1 MANIKDKITQIRQAI
16 YGKEIRESIASGI
29 ESINTEVESTT
40 ERQRQVETRQTNL
53 ENTFNAEIENA
64 ISENPSS
71 VETVAAR
78 TDNINNK
85 TYQNLP
91 ERLDD
96 FASQLA
102 EMESKKVY
110 KIEGKGL
117 STNDY
122 DNFEKAEVAKIKDKA
137 DKTQINELELKKA
150 DKAFVDSQFAA
161 IVSGAPKGTYPTVSD
176 LQAAYPT
183 GAEGV
188 FLVLADGHWYYWNS
202 ITLAWTDGGV
212 YQATQIE
219 DHSIFPTK
227 LTEYIGWLFPSS
239 SQKINIDTVNHI
251 ITMPKGFY
259 VTIPTINASNNSPT
273 LSENVVSWATDS
285 YPDRLVL
292 FYIGC
297 DTGLLYVISQGRNVY
312 TKNGLYGVVSDINE
326 QIILIGGYY
335 KGLLDLNRKHFTV
348 NSVGAV
354 DYTLNERA
362 YLRTA
367 SLYNYKPFNISYDF
381 STKDFTISSERFF
394 VIYDNGSYEN
404 ITNFNQTIANIDTTT
419 YVLYFNKSTKQFELA
434 NNKSIEGFS
443 TDLVKICSM
452 TISSGSRTISYM
464 YPKQDNVYFN
474 GAQIT
479 EKSKTSYG
487 VDGVFH
493 FTVDVNAYA
502 QDVVSDTLSVQDG
515 IITLKDYGVL
525 FLPKN
530 YSAVGKPTRLII
542 NCHGAGTT
550 ITGTTSALSNPVM
563 NMVKLGYAVMD
574 MNGIPYSLSDST
586 GLHFGAPIALQ
597 SYLKGYEYVVNNF
610 NVSKEVF
617 VMGTSMGGLTS
628 NMLVQSGCIPVIA
641 QASFCGVVDHF
652 KQAWCNPW
660 SSGQREKIANLFGFT
675 GNAPSFTATGY
686 PTEAEIQYY
695 KDNIDKVI
703 GYNPIMKNT
712 FNWNS
717 ALYDNYGDSTEE
729 TEYNALIKYHPV
741 PIKIWHNEDDPTV
754 LPRYSEYFVKAIRN
768 AGGLAFLRKFP
779 SGGHNAWDNG
789 DTITMTD
796 IEGNSFS
803 VKASTYE
810 LYQWFKRFEG

>member
-102 EMESKKVY
+102 EMESKKVD

-285 YPDRLVL
+285 Y
-292 FYIGC
+292 
-297 DTGLLYVISQGRNVY
+297 
-312 TKNGLYGVVSDINE
+312 
-326 QIILIGGYY
+326 
-335 KGLLDLNRKHFTV
+335 H
-348 NSVGAV
+348 
-354 DYTLNERA
+354 
-362 YLRTA
+362 
-367 SLYNYKPFNISYDF
+367 
-381 STKDFTISSERFF
+381 
-394 VIYDNGSYEN
+394 
-404 ITNFNQTIANIDTTT
+404 
-419 YVLYFNKSTKQFELA
+419 
-434 NNKSIEGFS
+434 
-443 TDLVKICSM
+443 
-452 TISSGSRTISYM
+452 
-464 YPKQDNVYFN
+464 
-474 GAQIT
+474 
-479 EKSKTSYG
+479 
-487 VDGVFH
+487 
-493 FTVDVNAYA
+493 
-502 QDVVSDTLSVQDG
+502 
-515 IITLKDYGVL
+515 
-525 FLPKN
+525 
-530 YSAVGKPTRLII
+530 
-542 NCHGAGTT
+542 
-550 ITGTTSALSNPVM
+550 
-563 NMVKLGYAVMD
+563 
-574 MNGIPYSLSDST
+574 
-586 GLHFGAPIALQ
+586 
-597 SYLKGYEYVVNNF
+597 
-610 NVSKEVF
+610 
-617 VMGTSMGGLTS
+617 
-628 NMLVQSGCIPVIA
+628 
-641 QASFCGVVDHF
+641 
-652 KQAWCNPW
+652 
-660 SSGQREKIANLFGFT
+660 
-675 GNAPSFTATGY
+675 
-686 PTEAEIQYY
+686 
-695 KDNIDKVI
+695 
-703 GYNPIMKNT
+703 
-712 FNWNS
+712 
-717 ALYDNYGDSTEE
+717 
-729 TEYNALIKYHPV
+729 
-741 PIKIWHNEDDPTV
+741 
-754 LPRYSEYFVKAIRN
+754 
-768 AGGLAFLRKFP
+768 
-779 SGGHNAWDNG
+779 
-789 DTITMTD
+789 
-796 IEGNSFS
+796 
-803 VKASTYE
+803 
-810 LYQWFKRFEG
+810 